1 MRRGG
6 GFGKAAPRRAAASRA
21 RAERRGLVFSNVSNG
36 SRRYDDSPVNLYR
49 RLGRNRVDRLRIE
62 HHIPFCG
69 DVCAEVEIDG
79 VFEILDK
86 IRGGTWSNGRDF
98 RTRNPVEPIG
108 NDRSVIDFFVN
119 DVRVVFQVRQIDGV
133 GGQAAT
139 YDVSREGEEGKEE
152 GEAFHGLKR
161 LKGLKRMKEFKVERV
176 KGKVAERGG
185 GGVNAEC

>member
-1 MRRGG
+1 MLNAAWRGIREGRSAAGG
-6 GFGKAAPRRAAASRA
+6 GRAASA
-21 RAERRGLVFSNVSNG
+21 RSGRGLVFSNVSIG

-79 VFEILDK
+79 VFEILDE

-139 YDVSREGEEGKEE
+139 YDVSREREEGEEE
-152 GEAFHGLKR
+152 GEAFHCGFPFFA
-161 LKGLKRMKEFKVERV
+161 G
-176 KGKVAERGG
+176 VA
-185 GGVNAEC
+185 NFA